1 MKKIL
6 IPLLFIISA
15 CGDNKEVNYEQYL
28 VNGEISY
35 KSQCANCHGLK
46 GEGLKQLYPA
56 INKSLVLKDTQKL
69 ICLIRNGG
77 TIKNTQNSIEYDQ
90 VMPANNTLYDIDV
103 AELVTY
109 LRHTYTNTNKMLSVD
124 SVKIYT
130 KNCK

>member
-1 MKKIL
+1 LKKIF

-15 CGDNKEVNYEQYL
+15 CGDNKDLNYEQYL

-35 KSQCANCHGLK
+35 KTHCANCHGAK

-56 INKSLVLKDTQKL
+56 INKSLMFNDTQKL

-77 TIKNTQNSIEYDQ
+77 NIKNTQNGIEYDQ
-90 VMPANNTLYDIDV
+90 AMPANKALYDIDV
-103 AELVTY
+103 AELVSY
-109 LRHTYTNTNKMLSVD
+109 LRHTYAKNNSMLSTD

-130 KNCK
+130 KMCK